1 MYNLGT
7 DETSSPGPYPPPP
20 KEGMGLGTRLGTE
33 AAVAVTGEVSFGNRN
48 KHQFET

>member
-1 MYNLGT
+1 MYDLGT
-7 DETSSPGPYPPPP
+7 DEASSPGPSPP

-48 KHQFET
+48 KHQYET